1 MVGIRQKVYVCVH
14 LTKKF
19 LRRDAL
25 CFYEVSSILEQRGDF
40 MAIPAEKV
48 KYSFADCLT
57 WGESVRA
64 EIIDGEVYLMSPP
77 KTQHQRVLMALA
89 AQLHNYLDGKRC
101 EVFPAP
107 FGVRLFEETGDNPE
121 NVDTMV
127 EPDVS
132 VVCEPDQLDEYGC
145 KGAPAMVIEILSPST
160 QRHDRITKFNLY
172 QKARVKEYW
181 IVDPISQTVQVF
193 LLNDVGFLCPHEAY
207 GKEDTAKVNVLDG
220 CLVEL
225 NKVFAE

>member
-14 LTKKF
+14 LTEKF

-89 AQLHNYLDGKRC
+89 AQLHNYLDGKKC

-107 FGVRLFEETGDNPE
+107 FGVRPG
-121 NVDTMV
+121 
-127 EPDVS
+127 
-132 VVCEPDQLDEYGC
+132 
-145 KGAPAMVIEILSPST
+145 PAG
-160 QRHDRITKFNLY
+160 
-172 QKARVKEYW
+172 RVR
-181 IVDPISQTVQVF
+181 
-193 LLNDVGFLCPHEAY
+193 L
-207 GKEDTAKVNVLDG
+207 
-220 CLVEL
+220 
-225 NKVFAE
+225 